1 MSHLRRRARA
11 SLAALIGMS
20 PESVRA
26 RARRKGWRRTIGN
39 DGKALILVPP
49 DTARIPAAPREDGP
63 PASHPASPPAS
74 RPVPGRD
81 TTASELLTRLAA
93 TQAELVETTERL
105 GLAEGQLVKAE
116 AALRAA
122 GQERDAANERA
133 RLAEAGAATVPALR
147 ETAEALKT
155 ALASLWDQTA
165 RDPSRARSPADPRA
179 FARATAWLAAA
190 DRLRPIW
197 RCD

>member
-11 SLAALIGMS
+11 SLAALIAS
-20 PESVRA
+20 PGTCRE
-26 RARRKGWRRTIGN
+26 GWRRTSN

-63 PASHPASPPAS
+63 PA

-147 ETAEALKT
+147 ETAALKT
-155 ALASLWDQTA
+155 ALASSWDQTA

-179 FARATAWLAAA
+179 ICASNGAGWR
-190 DRLRPIW
+190 RLTG
-197 RCD
+197 